1 MLRQSPPARL
11 SWAVH
16 ISLLSG
22 LLISAGLLILGAT
35 RILTLHESRAE
46 QQPAGVVSILANAKA
61 GDGVAILNLGL
72 LILMLTPVLRV
83 AVLAVGW
90 LIDREWRFGVIAVC
104 VFALLM
110 TSLILG
116 TG

>member
-1 MLRQSPPARL
+1 MAHQPAGRL

-16 ISLLSG
+16 ITLLGGLLLS
-22 LLISAGLLILGAT
+22 AALLILGAT
-35 RILTLHESRAE
+35 RILTGHELRHE
-46 QQPAGVVSILANAKA
+46 QQPAGIASILANAKA
-61 GDGVAILNLGL
+61 GDGVAILDLGL

-104 VFALLM
+104 VLALLL